1 MTVGYLKE
9 QLAEYPDDARIML
22 DCGPLNEVFKNTDN
36 IQRRIEIIDMYSCK
50 DHEDIIFIQTRN
62 DFDYMNELKC
72 KKEYLINCGF
82 ENWKEILINQG
93 FTEEEID
100 KEV

>member
-9 QLAEYPDDARIML
+9 QLENYPDDARIML
-22 DCGPLNEVFKNTDN
+22 DCGPLNEVFKNIDN

-50 DHEDIIFIQTRN
+50 DHEGIIFIQTRD
-62 DFDYMNELKC
+62 DFDYMNELVA
-72 KKEYLINCGF
+72 KKAHLMSAGF
-82 ENWKEILINQG
+82 DNWKVILLNQG